1 MGISDLWVICTVT
14 LLITRV
20 ITTHE
25 PPSKPEILKLK
36 PKQGPEISER
46 CDYGLQAGGRRLP
59 GGTLGFYKGSMRVA
73 RRVLTM
79 IPYIY
84 I

>member
-1 MGISDLWVICTVT
+1 MGYMYSYPTYNPSYNY
-14 LLITRV
+14 
-20 ITTHE
+20 HE

-79 IPYIY
+79 IPYIS